1 MATIMI
7 AFKNFIPLR
16 LLSERVAALF

>member
-7 AFKNFIPLR
+7 AFKNFILLR